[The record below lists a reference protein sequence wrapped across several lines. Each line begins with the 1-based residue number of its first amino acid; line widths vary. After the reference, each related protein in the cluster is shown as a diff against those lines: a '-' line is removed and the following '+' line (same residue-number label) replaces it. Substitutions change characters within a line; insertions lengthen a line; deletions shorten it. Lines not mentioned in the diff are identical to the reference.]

1 MALILASASPRR
13 KQLLTMLGLTFEV
26 RPAAGEEKL
35 PPGIAPEEAVK
46 RLSAQ
51 KAAAVAETCAPG
63 DVVIGADTVVWH
75 GGRILGK
82 PKTEQ
87 DAADMLH
94 ALSGETHTVYTG
106 VTVLKDGAALS
117 AAEETKVRFRSL
129 PDGEIAAYIQT
140 GEPMDKAGA
149 YGAQGLGALFVEGI
163 EGDFFNVMGLP
174 VCRLG
179 KLLKEVG
186 VTLL

>member
-1 MALILASASPRR
+1 MIILASASPRR
-13 KQLLTMLGLTFEV
+13 RQLLTMLGLEFEV
-26 RPAAGEEKL
+26 RPAQGEEFL
-35 PPGIAPEEAVK
+35 PDGISPEEAVM

-51 KAAAVAETCAPG
+51 KARSVAKECAPE
-63 DVVIGADTVVWH
+63 DVVIGADTIVWQ

-82 PKTEQ
+82 PKDTQ
-87 DAADMLH
+87 DAARMLS
-94 ALSGETHTVYTG
+94 ALSGNTHTVYTG
-106 VTVLKDGAALS
+106 VTVIKGNAVLS
-117 AAEETKVRFRSL
+117 GAEETKVRFRRLS
-129 PDGEIAAYIQT
+129 GAEIDAYIKT

-149 YGAQGLGALFVEGI
+149 YGAQGLAALFVEGI